1 MDLLSRLGR
10 LMPALVWLPRYRR
23 ADLPGDLTAGVTTAV
38 MLIPQAMAYALL
50 AGLPPV
56 VGLYAAIAPPLVYAL
71 FGSSPKLAVGPVAM
85 DSLLVAAA
93 VGSVALAGTEVYVT
107 TAAALALMVGAVQL
121 GMGALR
127 LGFVVNFL
135 SRPVLSGFTSAA
147 ALVIAASQ
155 LGPLLG
161 LRLGSSTALHTI
173 VLEIAGAVTK
183 IHVPTLVL
191 AAVTMLVLVLLG
203 RWRGKALL
211 VVALGIAASALLDL
225 PALGVA
231 VVGEV
236 PPGLPSPA
244 LPLVPWATLGA
255 LVPAALTI
263 ALVSFM
269 EAISSGLAVA
279 EDDQRPAADRE
290 LVALGLSNLAC
301 GVMRGYPVAGGLS
314 RTAVNAQAGARTGLA
329 GVFTAALVALALLFL
344 TPLLR
349 GLPRA
354 SLAAIIVVAVFGLI
368 DRKLPRELWRVRRR
382 ELPVLLLTFMAT
394 LTLGISTGLVLGVL
408 ASLLLFVLRTTR
420 PHTAVLGRLPGTHV
434 YRNLRRFPDAEP
446 VPGLVLV
453 RLDAQLYFANAAFLR
468 ATLLRL
474 VDEAP
479 PPVRAVIV
487 DASSIHDVDV
497 SALESLREVHRALTA
512 RGIDLYFADVKGP
525 VRDLLHRAGF
535 VAELGPEHFSFTT
548 HEAVQRALGLA
559 VVGDPRAVQADHA
572 SF

>member
-1 MDLLSRLGR
+1 MDLLRRLGR

-121 GMGALR
+121 GMGVLR
-127 LGFVVNFL
+127 LGFIVNFL

-173 VLEIAGAVTK
+173 GLELAGSLGKV
-183 IHVPTLVL
+183 HVPTLVL

-211 VVALGIAASALLDL
+211 VVVLGIAASALFDL

-244 LPLVPWATLGA
+244 LPLVPWATLTA
-255 LVPAALTI
+255 LIPAALTI
-263 ALVSFM
+263 ALRF
-269 EAISSGLAVA
+269 G
-279 EDDQRPAADRE
+279 R
-290 LVALGLSNLAC
+290 
-301 GVMRGYPVAGGLS
+301 
-314 RTAVNAQAGARTGLA
+314 RT
-329 GVFTAALVALALLFL
+329 
-344 TPLLR
+344 
-349 GLPRA
+349 
-354 SLAAIIVVAVFGLI
+354 S
-368 DRKLPRELWRVRRR
+368 
-382 ELPVLLLTFMAT
+382 
-394 LTLGISTGLVLGVL
+394 
-408 ASLLLFVLRTTR
+408 LRTTR
-420 PHTAVLGRLPGTHV
+420 DRPGRPAD
-434 YRNLRRFPDAEP
+434 RRRPRD
-446 VPGLVLV
+446 
-453 RLDAQLYFANAAFLR
+453 
-468 ATLLRL
+468 
-474 VDEAP
+474 
-479 PPVRAVIV
+479 
-487 DASSIHDVDV
+487 
-497 SALESLREVHRALTA
+497 
-512 RGIDLYFADVKGP
+512 RG
-525 VRDLLHRAGF
+525 RAG
-535 VAELGPEHFSFTT
+535 P
-548 HEAVQRALGLA
+548 
-559 VVGDPRAVQADHA
+559 PRGW
-572 SF
+572 

>member
-121 GMGALR
+121 AMGALR

-244 LPLVPWATLGA
+244 LPQPT
-255 LVPAALTI
+255 PNIAAP
-263 ALVSFM
+263 
-269 EAISSGLAVA
+269 IS
-279 EDDQRPAADRE
+279 R
-290 LVALGLSNLAC
+290 
-301 GVMRGYPVAGGLS
+301 RGS
-314 RTAVNAQAGARTGLA
+314 
-329 GVFTAALVALALLFL
+329 
-344 TPLLR
+344 
-349 GLPRA
+349 
-354 SLAAIIVVAVFGLI
+354 S
-368 DRKLPRELWRVRRR
+368 
-382 ELPVLLLTFMAT
+382 
-394 LTLGISTGLVLGVL
+394 
-408 ASLLLFVLRTTR
+408 
-420 PHTAVLGRLPGTHV
+420 
-434 YRNLRRFPDAEP
+434 LRR
-446 VPGLVLV
+446 
-453 RLDAQLYFANAAFLR
+453 
-468 ATLLRL
+468 
-474 VDEAP
+474 
-479 PPVRAVIV
+479 
-487 DASSIHDVDV
+487 
-497 SALESLREVHRALTA
+497 
-512 RGIDLYFADVKGP
+512 
-525 VRDLLHRAGF
+525 
-535 VAELGPEHFSFTT
+535 
-548 HEAVQRALGLA
+548 
-559 VVGDPRAVQADHA
+559 VG
-572 SF
+572 S

>member
-1 MDLLSRLGR
+1 MDLLRRLGR

-121 GMGALR
+121 AMGALR

>member
-1 MDLLSRLGR
+1 MDLQGHLRR
-10 LMPALVWLPRYRR
+10 LMPVLVWLPRYRR

-93 VGSVALAGTEVYVT
+93 VGSVALAGTEAYVV

-161 LRLGSSTALHTI
+161 VRLDSSTALHTI
-173 VLEIAGAVTK
+173 VIELAGSLGRV
-183 IHVPTLVL
+183 HLPTLAL

-244 LPLVPWATLGA
+244 VPLVPWATLA
-255 LVPAALTI
+255 TLIPAALTI

-279 EDDQRPAADRE
+279 EADNRPAADRE
-290 LVALGLSNLAC
+290 LVALGLSNLAT
-301 GVMRGYPVAGGLS
+301 GLLRGYPVAGGLS

-329 GVFTAALVALALLFL
+329 GVFTASLVALALLFL

-354 SLAAIIVVAVFGLI
+354 SLAAIIVVAVFGLV
-368 DRKLPRELWRVRRR
+368 DRKLPRELWRVRPR
-382 ELPVLLLTFMAT
+382 ELPVLLLTFVAT
-394 LTLGISTGLVLGVL
+394 MTLGITTGLVIGVV

-434 YRNLRRFPDAEP
+434 YRNLKRFPDAEP

-468 ATLLRL
+468 ETLLRL

-512 RGIDLYFADVKGP
+512 RGITLHFADVKGP
-525 VRDLLHRAGF
+525 VRDLLSRAGF
-535 VAELGPEHFSFTT
+535 VAELGADHFSFTT
-548 HEAVQRALGLA
+548 HEAVQRALG
-559 VVGDPRAVQADHA
+559 VVAASDPRAVQASPA
-572 SF
+572 

>member
-1 MDLLSRLGR
+1 MDLLRRLGR

-121 GMGALR
+121 AMGALR

-173 VLEIAGAVTK
+173 GLELAGSLGKV
-183 IHVPTLVL
+183 HVPTLVL

-211 VVALGIAASALLDL
+211 VVVLGIAASALFDL

-329 GVFTAALVALALLFL
+329 GVFTASLVAVALLFL

>member
-1 MDLLSRLGR
+1 MTLLDRLGR
-10 LMPALVWLPRYRR
+10 LMPALGWLPRYRR
-23 ADLPGDLTAGVTTAV
+23 ADLVGDLTAGLTTAV
-38 MLIPQAMAYALL
+38 LLIPQAMAYALL

-93 VGSVALAGTEVYVT
+93 VGSVAVAGSDAYVV

-121 GMGALR
+121 GMGVLR

-161 LRLGSSTALHTI
+161 VRLGASMTLHTI
-173 VLEIAGAVTK
+173 VLELAGSLGAV
-183 IHVPTLVL
+183 HGPTLAL
-191 AAVTMLVLVLLG
+191 AAVSVVLLVLLG

-225 PALGVA
+225 PGLGVA
-231 VVGEV
+231 VLGEV

-244 LPLVPWATLGA
+244 LPQVPWDTLTA

-279 EDDQRPAADRE
+279 EGDQRPSADRE
-290 LVALGLSNLAC
+290 LTALGLGNLAA
-301 GVMRGYPVAGGLS
+301 GLLRGFPIAGGLS

-329 GVFTAALVALALLFL
+329 GVFTASVVAVALLLL

-368 DRKLPRELWRVRRR
+368 DRELPRELWRVRRR
-382 ELPVLLLTFMAT
+382 ELPVLALTFAAT
-394 LTLGISTGLVLGVL
+394 LGLGVTTGLVLGVA
-408 ASLLLFVLRTTR
+408 ASLLLFVVRTTR
-420 PHTAVLGRLPGTHV
+420 PHTAVLGRLPGTTV

-468 ATLLRL
+468 ETLLRL

-497 SALESLREVHRALTA
+497 SALESLREVHRALAA
-512 RGIDLYFADVKGP
+512 RGIGLHFADVRGP
-525 VRDLLHRAGF
+525 VRDLLSRAGF
-535 VAELGPEHFSFTT
+535 VAALGRERFSFTT
-548 HEAVQRALGLA
+548 HEAVQRALGLPVA
-559 VVGDPRAVQADHA
+559 SDPRAVQADP
-572 SF
+572 

>member
-1 MDLLSRLGR
+1 
-10 LMPALVWLPRYRR
+10 
-23 ADLPGDLTAGVTTAV
+23 
-38 MLIPQAMAYALL
+38 
-50 AGLPPV
+50 
-56 VGLYAAIAPPLVYAL
+56 
-71 FGSSPKLAVGPVAM
+71 
-85 DSLLVAAA
+85 
-93 VGSVALAGTEVYVT
+93 
-107 TAAALALMVGAVQL
+107 
-121 GMGALR
+121 
-127 LGFVVNFL
+127 
-135 SRPVLSGFTSAA
+135 
-147 ALVIAASQ
+147 
-155 LGPLLG
+155 
-161 LRLGSSTALHTI
+161 
-173 VLEIAGAVTK
+173 
-183 IHVPTLVL
+183 
-191 AAVTMLVLVLLG
+191 
-203 RWRGKALL
+203 
-211 VVALGIAASALLDL
+211 
-225 PALGVA
+225 
-231 VVGEV
+231 
-236 PPGLPSPA
+236 
-244 LPLVPWATLGA
+244 VPWATLGA

>member
-1 MDLLSRLGR
+1 MSEPPLAQLPPLHLGDLGEERRGEVEARAVRVATWCTMLRHAATYRDMRAAGTGGSAGGGRRHAPAPGWPDPCRLAPTMDLLRRLGR

-121 GMGALR
+121 AMGALR

-225 PALGVA
+225 PRSASRSSARSRPDCRAPRCRWCRGRRSA
-231 VVGEV
+231 
-236 PPGLPSPA
+236 
-244 LPLVPWATLGA
+244 PW
-255 LVPAALTI
+255 
-263 ALVSFM
+263 S
-269 EAISSGLAVA
+269 
-279 EDDQRPAADRE
+279 
-290 LVALGLSNLAC
+290 
-301 GVMRGYPVAGGLS
+301 
-314 RTAVNAQAGARTGLA
+314 
-329 GVFTAALVALALLFL
+329 
-344 TPLLR
+344 
-349 GLPRA
+349 
-354 SLAAIIVVAVFGLI
+354 
-368 DRKLPRELWRVRRR
+368 
-382 ELPVLLLTFMAT
+382 
-394 LTLGISTGLVLGVL
+394 
-408 ASLLLFVLRTTR
+408 
-420 PHTAVLGRLPGTHV
+420 
-434 YRNLRRFPDAEP
+434 
-446 VPGLVLV
+446 
-453 RLDAQLYFANAAFLR
+453 
-468 ATLLRL
+468 
-474 VDEAP
+474 P
-479 PPVRAVIV
+479 PP
-487 DASSIHDVDV
+487 
-497 SALESLREVHRALTA
+497 
-512 RGIDLYFADVKGP
+512 
-525 VRDLLHRAGF
+525 
-535 VAELGPEHFSFTT
+535 
-548 HEAVQRALGLA
+548 
-559 VVGDPRAVQADHA
+559 
-572 SF
+572 

>member
-93 VGSVALAGTEVYVT
+93 VGSVAVAGSDAYVV

-121 GMGALR
+121 AMGALR